1 MFQMQPSSETSNL
14 VQPEQNTFPVADLTA
29 EGPRNRPRVSHAC
42 QRCRVKKAKCDQQ
55 QPCLNC
61 VKHAADCEYGIK
73 RRSRQKKKQDY
84 RSANETPSTPMSPG
98 FATGSQTAPHEGEL
112 QEPPRDT
119 ALSDFAPQALSTN
132 TLDVVGDINQRTQ
145 GTEFYGTSSNFVLLN
160 QLFSFARQNG
170 LSGYVRSDVHEST
183 THLFPTSNHGHN
195 ESHAPSENHLSVNNI
210 RNGQPDLRSLSQDRV
225 SIINILSNEEVPSPP
240 SRPKTPPH
248 VASDR
253 QAESSNTA
261 PNYSCTTNR
270 RLGSTLCEGLPAVP
284 QSTRPAHTVDAIS
297 SPCHITVHNV
307 QDHMSSSTQALK
319 RRLEKFYINVFFQ
332 NLHYIHP
339 MLDPVQFEER
349 CGREMWARHTTTE
362 RSKRYRHFAALYN
375 IVVAVG
381 ALIADRNVLED
392 LGQDMQTYIAGL
404 AEPER
409 RISSQTISR
418 MYFRQ
423 SKNKLGDTYAVCS
436 LESAQ
441 TLLLMSLY
449 CQNSHMPHTCYMYC
463 GQAVRTALAIGL
475 ANESMSRSTKDRKA
489 ARRTW
494 WCIYSHE
501 IDMSCSSGRRD
512 SLRKPH
518 SYQTPLP
525 LIRNQI
531 DGDPDTSEAEPKS
544 IAMINEMVRYAAILR
559 RISKELY
566 HDAKGLTLSEKSV
579 IAKELDALLSD
590 WKANLPEWLDFGK
603 LSFREE
609 EWAGKVKV
617 VLQLRYLNARILVHR
632 IFLIPSINYN
642 ALEMSDHVGLCLSA
656 ARETIQLLHEAYT
669 HRHYFRTWWYNSTYT
684 LYAGMIVL
692 YVIMLRAT
700 ALRSEDLLE
709 DVIKAQN
716 ILQSMQEAT
725 VALRSAELLREGL
738 DIARSMIQ
746 RDAAISVPLPRV
758 HTDRVDDEAQ
768 GRGNFNDFGQN
779 FNYCFPETTFAANG
793 HVTDPETLF
802 ASLIDPCLL
811 QDFTTGLNDS
821 TDIGT
826 SSFLFNDLD
835 NDRSGVYPTLQPSA

>member
-1 MFQMQPSSETSNL
+1 GS
-14 VQPEQNTFPVADLTA
+14 
-29 EGPRNRPRVSHAC
+29 RNCPRVSHAC
-42 QRCRVKKAKCDQQ
+42 QRCRAKKAKCDQQ

-61 VKHAADCEYGIK
+61 VKHAAHCEYGIK
-73 RRSRQKKKQDY
+73 RRSRQKKKQDH
-84 RSANETPSTPMSPG
+84 RSANETPGTSLSSG
-98 FATGSQTAPHEGEL
+98 FTARSQIAPNEGEL
-112 QEPPRDT
+112 QELPHDT
-119 ALSDFAPQALSTN
+119 ALPDFVPRALSAN
-132 TLDVVGDINQRTQ
+132 TLDVVGDINHRTQ

-160 QLFSFARQNG
+160 QLFSFARQHG
-170 LSGYVRSDVHEST
+170 LSGYVRTDVHELAT
-183 THLFPTSNHGHN
+183 QLFPTSNYSHN
-195 ESHAPSENHLSVNNI
+195 GSHTRSENRLPVTNMQNA
-210 RNGQPDLRSLSQDRV
+210 QPDLGALPQDRV

-253 QAESSNTA
+253 HVELSDAV
-261 PNYSCTTNR
+261 PNYSCTVDE
-270 RLGSTLCEGLPAVP
+270 RLGSTRREGLPAAR
-284 QSTRPAHTVDAIS
+284 QSARPEHIVDAIS
-297 SPCHITVHNV
+297 SPRRTTVHDV
-307 QDHMSSSTQALK
+307 QDQMSASTQTLK
-319 RRLEKFYINVFFQ
+319 RCLEKMYISIFFQ
-332 NLHYIHP
+332 NLHYVHP
-339 MLDPVQFEER
+339 LLDPVQFEER
-349 CGREMWARHTTTE
+349 CGREMWARHTTTGITK
-362 RSKRYRHFAALYN
+362 SYKHFSALYN
-375 IVVAVG
+375 IIVAVG
-381 ALIADRNVLED
+381 ALIAGRSVLKD

-404 AEPER
+404 AEPEGQ
-409 RISSQTISR
+409 ISSQSISR

-423 SKNKLGDTYAVCS
+423 SKNQLGDAYAVCS

-449 CQNSHMPHTCYMYC
+449 CQNSHMPHQCYMYC

-525 LIRNQI
+525 IIENRI
-531 DGDPDTSEAEPKS
+531 DDDPDTSEAEHKS
-544 IAMINEMVRYAAILR
+544 VVMINEMVRYAAILR
-559 RISKELY
+559 RICKELY
-566 HDAKGLTLSEKSV
+566 HDTKGLTLTEKSA
-579 IAKELDALLSD
+579 IAKELDGLLSD

-603 LSFREE
+603 LSFRDE
-609 EWAGKVKV
+609 EWAGKQGV

-632 IFLIPSINYN
+632 IFLIPSMNYN
-642 ALEMSDHVGLCLSA
+642 ASEMSNHVGLCLNA
-656 ARETIQLLHEAYT
+656 ARETIRLLHDAYT

-692 YVIMLRAT
+692 YVVMLRAT

-716 ILQSMQEAT
+716 ILQSMQEAP

-738 DIARSMIQ
+738 EIARSMSQ
-746 RDAAISVPLPRV
+746 RDAAISVPLPHG
-758 HTDRVDDEAQ
+758 HTDQVDGEPQ
-768 GRGNFNDFGQN
+768 GRSNFNDLGQN
-779 FNYCFPETTFAANG
+779 FNYCFPETSFAANG

-821 TDIGT
+821 ADIST
-826 SSFLFNDLD
+826 SAF
-835 NDRSGVYPTLQPSA
+835 